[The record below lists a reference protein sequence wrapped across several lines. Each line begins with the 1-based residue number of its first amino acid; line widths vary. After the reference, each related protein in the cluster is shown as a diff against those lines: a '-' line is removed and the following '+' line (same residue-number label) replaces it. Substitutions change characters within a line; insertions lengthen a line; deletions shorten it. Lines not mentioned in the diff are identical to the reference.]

1 MWHRDC
7 VTLTSP
13 TVEECEEVIMNL
25 KILGEHWKII
35 LDKSSPDCLQ
45 IMLTN
50 INQCLVRTL
59 EICNTPFNSH
69 CVNEL
74 SHVLAQNETLKKV
87 WLKSSPLPLDS
98 LAIIS
103 AALSVNNTLQTLSI
117 WNDNN
122 ITDRDISHLCRMLT
136 VNTTLEELR
145 VCDSPNI
152 TKFGEQQI
160 FEVLK
165 DNNIPTTI
173 FINGNCL
180 RLKQ

>member
-13 TVEECEEVIMNL
+13 TMEECQEVIRNL

-35 LDKSSPDCLQ
+35 LDKSSPDCLRL
-45 IMLTN
+45 ILN
-50 INQCLVRTL
+50 SIKKCLVRTL
-59 EICNTPFNSH
+59 EISNTPFNSD

-74 SHVLAQNETLKKV
+74 SRVLAENEILKEIR
-87 WLKSSPLPLDS
+87 LKSSHLPPNS

-103 AALSVNNTLQTLSI
+103 AALSVNNTLRTLSI

-122 ITDRDISHLCRMLT
+122 ITDKDIPHFCQMLT
-136 VNTTLEELR
+136 VNTTLEEIR
-145 VCDSPNI
+145 VSDSPNI
-152 TKFGEQQI
+152 TTFGEQQI
-160 FEVLK
+160 SEVLN

-180 RLKQ
+180 HLKQ